1 MADEPRDKTM
11 STTAATPNISTALS
25 RRKLGLTVIAAVV
38 VTIGAASGAL
48 EQTRGT
54 AGSAGA
60 GFKDKDV
67 PANMIGG

>member
-1 MADEPRDKTM
+1 MKSMVDKFKRGEVDP
-11 STTAATPNISTALS
+11 SL
-25 RRKLGLTVIAAVV
+25 
-38 VTIGAASGAL
+38 IGASSGAL
-48 EQTRGT
+48 EQTRGA